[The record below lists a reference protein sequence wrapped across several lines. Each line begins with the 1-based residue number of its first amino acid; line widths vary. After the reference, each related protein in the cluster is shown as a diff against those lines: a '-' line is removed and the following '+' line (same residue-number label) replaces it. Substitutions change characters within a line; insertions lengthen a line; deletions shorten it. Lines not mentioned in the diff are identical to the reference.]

1 MPPREPELPEGT
13 DQIVEG
19 ASAEG
24 TQGSGGFVARA
35 GNDGGGGEGT
45 TERLVTQARDQF
57 ANLRGQAGEKIRAFA
72 DDGKGKASGLLD
84 ELGGVLTDAARSVD
98 SRLGEQ
104 YGEYAHRA
112 AGAVSNLAGR
122 VREKNV
128 DDFVGD
134 AREFVRK
141 SPVVAVGI
149 AAVAG
154 FALVRLVRSGWDD
167 VSGGGGN
174 RRGNGRT
181 EA

>member
-1 MPPREPELPEGT
+1 MPPRQPELPEGT
-13 DQIVEG
+13 DQIVAG

-24 TQGSGGFVARA
+24 TEGSGGFLARA
-35 GNDGGGGEGT
+35 SDGGARET
-45 TERLVTQARDQF
+45 TDRLVTQARDQIST
-57 ANLRGQAGEKIRAFA
+57 LRDQAGEKIRAFA

-98 SRLGEQ
+98 TRLGEQ

-128 DDFVGD
+128 DDFVDD
-134 AREFVRK
+134 AKEFVRK
-141 SPVVAVGI
+141 SPVVAIGI

-154 FALVRLVRSGWDD
+154 FALVRLLRTGIDD
-167 VSGGGGN
+167 VS
-174 RRGNGRT
+174 RVGRPRS
-181 EA
+181 ED

>member
-1 MPPREPELPEGT
+1 MPPRQPELPEGT
-13 DQIVEG
+13 DQIIEG

-24 TQGSGGFVARA
+24 NEGGGFVARA
-35 GNDGGGGEGT
+35 GT
-45 TERLVTQARDQF
+45 TTRDTTDRLVTQARDQI
-57 ANLRGQAGEKIRAFA
+57 ATIRGQAGEKIRALA
-72 DDGKGKASGLLD
+72 DDGKGRASGWIE

-98 SRLGEQ
+98 ERLGSQ

-112 AGAVSNLAGR
+112 AGAVTDFAGK

-128 DDFVGD
+128 DDFVDD

-154 FALVRLVRSGWDD
+154 FALVRLLRTGIDD
-167 VSGGGGN
+167 A
-174 RRGNGRT
+174 RRVGRPRD
-181 EA
+181 ED

>member
-1 MPPREPELPEGT
+1 MPPRQPELPEGT
-13 DQIVEG
+13 DQIVAG

-24 TQGSGGFVARA
+24 NEGTGGFVARG
-35 GNDGGGGEGT
+35 GNGARDT
-45 TERLVTQARDQF
+45 TDRLVTQARDQIST
-57 ANLRGQAGEKIRAFA
+57 LRGQAGEKIRAFA

-112 AGAVSNLAGR
+112 AAGVSNLAGR

-128 DDFVGD
+128 DDFVDD
-134 AREFVRK
+134 AKEFVRK
-141 SPVVAVGI
+141 SPVVAIGI

-154 FALVRLVRSGWDD
+154 FALVRLLRTGIDD
-167 VSGGGGN
+167 VSRVG
-174 RRGNGRT
+174 RRN
-181 EA
+181 ED